1 MEGSNIDDPEM
12 RGITPRVVDTVFE
25 MIDESPPYLDFT
37 LKVSMVEIYLEKLR
51 DLIDTFHDNLEV
63 RLGGGGG
70 ATLLGVLRQCAAA
83 VLCTHP
89 VISWPSPARSRPPHF
104 VNPLLDSGAQ
114 GLRHL
119 RGGLERT
126 LCYDARSGVRQD
138 PPGV

>member
-70 ATLLGVLRQCAAA
+70 GGG
-83 VLCTHP
+83 
-89 VISWPSPARSRPPHF
+89 PAWG
-104 VNPLLDSGAQ
+104 GAPRW
-114 GLRHL
+114 GWR
-119 RGGLERT
+119 
-126 LCYDARSGVRQD
+126 
-138 PPGV
+138 